1 MRYML
6 RDGDRGQEV
15 KRLQLNLDISA
26 DGIFGPQTESAVR
39 DYQRSQDL
47 GVDGIAGPLTLGA
60 LGIEVFYGVDLSSHN
75 GTVDFSLLARSGCKY
90 AWIKLTEGTTHTNPG
105 FEEKYKGCRD
115 NGIIVG
121 GYHFGRPDTYPND
134 SSDVANEM
142 DNFLSALNKVG
153 LDCGDLVP
161 MLNLE
166 AGVKTGD
173 QYNVDWALQWS
184 ELLSCKERVRPIIYT
199 AKWYYDAYLRDA
211 SEESLDELANYPL
224 WVASYNDGASPSR
237 MVKSWKTWDVWQF
250 TGSGSAAGVTGK
262 CDQNWMAG
270 GQLRQLQVP

>member
-1 MRYML
+1 
-6 RDGDRGQEV
+6 
-15 KRLQLNLDISA
+15 
-26 DGIFGPQTESAVR
+26 
-39 DYQRSQDL
+39 
-47 GVDGIAGPLTLGA
+47 
-60 LGIEVFYGVDLSSHN
+60 
-75 GTVDFSLLARSGCKY
+75 
-90 AWIKLTEGTTHTNPG
+90 
-105 FEEKYKGCRD
+105 
-115 NGIIVG
+115 
-121 GYHFGRPDTYPND
+121 
-134 SSDVANEM
+134 M